1 MKRSL
6 ALRLSSFG
14 LVASLGHLACTP
26 PQVPQAVGEADAML
40 ERHETRT
47 LASARPKLVA
57 EARDLSRRAREAAE
71 RGDTER
77 AILLARQAVQ
87 KLETAKNFA
96 ERDQAERMLVALE
109 KGGASRAPR
118 TDESRDGAAGASVR
132 DALLRAEAARDEAVR
147 GGARPS
153 LLAEGDELLRAA
165 RRAET
170 SDSPEKARGLA
181 NEARSHFDSLRGR
194 GVDREARDGSPSLQ
208 RLAERSLVALALRRG
223 ELLGQMRDQSCAA
236 PFREFEAVLELGQR
250 RYDVGDYERAY
261 EFALRADE
269 RLRACDPRTGPQT
282 PAAQTKS
289 SADEDALRKKAT
301 AALQKA
307 QIELSRV
314 QAQNREDP
322 AAMQG
327 QALLQSGDTWFA
339 RRAYAEAADM
349 ASRAYAILSRVKAA
363 PEAPRNAAKDEADEA
378 LAEARTARDQA
389 TDAAARTKGLELLSQ
404 AERAY
409 AAKSLGDA
417 KTTARKAT
425 AAFRAGPGDPCD
437 AARARLAEAREA
449 ERTAESDPRRKGET
463 RTSDTE
469 LALAEKKLAE
479 RACAEALAIVNR
491 AAPRA
496 RSSDARGGRAWDAA
510 LVAIKEAERARD
522 EARSRG
528 ASDIAVERGDI
539 GLKTASLAYARE
551 DFADAAR
558 AAREARD
565 LYAESGQSLVP
576 PMLAAQSRADEHLAS
591 RARALAAVDATAP
604 GHKAAYEAIFRALAA
619 REDAARESPLD
630 REALAKADT
639 MISSARKHWE
649 RQAFSEAAREAKA
662 ASAWLARLASP
673 APETLS
679 VEEAPFAK
687 DRAQAALAMAT
698 EIAAACERGR
708 CDDRDLPRAL
718 EGKTLLVAA
727 RRAAA
732 TQRPGAARDLAI
744 AAAERYSSAIDKPR
758 RGHEGAQA
766 RTDAEKAAIA
776 ETDTAL
782 RDAEAAKRT
791 CETRG
796 CGPEARAAREAF
808 LSARLA
814 RADGLTD
821 ESRRLAR
828 EAEHAFRAAT
838 LPAFEIPLQ
847 SREVSRNGEALVMT
861 PPLAFKPGQRDVA
874 TEGSMAALARTIVD
888 NTRAL
893 RRVRIAVTVEAKG
906 AEAAARKLAEARA
919 EALATALVFR
929 GVPRDLL
936 AVEVGGKESD
946 VAAPARVDVVIEL
959 REGVK

>member
-6 ALRLSSFG
+6 ALRLSSIG
-14 LVASLGHLACTP
+14 LVACLGHVACTP

-47 LASARPKLVA
+47 LASARPRLVA

-109 KGGASRAPR
+109 KGGASKAPR
-118 TDESRDGAAGASVR
+118 TDDGRDGSAGVSAR

-147 GGARPS
+147 SGARQS

-170 SDSPEKARGLA
+170 SDGPDKARGLA
-181 NEARSHFDSLRGR
+181 NEARAHFDSLRGR
-194 GVDREARDGSPSLQ
+194 AVDREGRDGSPSLQ

-269 RLRACDPRTGPQT
+269 RLRVCDPRTGPQT
-282 PAAQTKS
+282 PAAQTKG

-322 AAMQG
+322 AAVQG

-349 ASRAYAILSRVKAA
+349 ASRAYTLLSRVKPA
-363 PEAPRNAAKDEADEA
+363 PETPRNAAKDDADEA
-378 LAEARTARDQA
+378 LAEARTARDQTA
-389 TDAAARTKGLELLSQ
+389 DPAARAKGLELLAQ

-409 AAKSLGDA
+409 AAKSLGEA

-425 AAFRAGPGDPCD
+425 AAFRAGPGDPCE
-437 AARARLAEAREA
+437 AARARLVEAREA
-449 ERTAESDPRRKGET
+449 ERTAETDPRRKAE
-463 RTSDTE
+463 RSSSVTE
-469 LALAEKKLAE
+469 LGLAEKKLAE

-491 AAPRA
+491 AYPPA
-496 RSSDARGGRAWDAA
+496 RSAEARSGRAWDAA
-510 LVAIKEAERARD
+510 LVAIKEAERARED
-522 EARSRG
+522 ARSRG
-528 ASDIAVERGDI
+528 SSDIAVERGDI
-539 GLKTASLAYARE
+539 ALKTASLAYARE

-565 LYAESGQSLVP
+565 LYAESGQTLVP
-576 PMLAAQSRADEHLAS
+576 PLLAAQSRADEHLAS
-591 RARALAAVDATAP
+591 RAQALAAADATAP

-630 REALAKADT
+630 REALGKADAA
-639 MISSARKHWE
+639 ISAARNHWE
-649 RQAFSEAAREAKA
+649 RRNFSEATRDAKA
-662 ASAWLARLASP
+662 ATAWLARLASP

-679 VEEAPFAK
+679 VEDAPFAK
-687 DRAQAALAMAT
+687 DRARAALAVAT
-698 EIAAACERGR
+698 ELAAACERGR
-708 CDDRDLPRAL
+708 CDERDAPRSHEAKAL
-718 EGKTLLVAA
+718 LAAA

-732 TQRPGAARDLAI
+732 TQRPGAARELAS
-744 AAAERYSSAIDKPR
+744 AAAERYASVIDKPR
-758 RGHEGAQA
+758 RGHEGAPP
-766 RTDAEKAAIA
+766 RTDAEKAAIT
-776 ETDTAL
+776 ETDAAL

-791 CETRG
+791 CEARG
-796 CGPEARAAREAF
+796 CGPEARVGREAL
-808 LSARLA
+808 LSARIA
-814 RADGLTD
+814 RADGVTD
-821 ESRRLAR
+821 EARRLAR

-847 SREVSRNGEALVMT
+847 AREVSRNGAALVLT
-861 PPLAFKPGQRDVA
+861 PPLAFKPGQRDVT
-874 TEGSMAALARTIVD
+874 TEASMAALARTIVD

-893 RRVRIAVTVEAKG
+893 RRVRIAVTVESKG
-906 AEAAARKLAEARA
+906 PEAAARKLAEARA
-919 EALATALVFR
+919 EALSTALVFR
-929 GVPRDLL
+929 GVPRELL
-936 AVEVGGKESD
+936 AVEVGTKESD